1 MVHALYLRRLGIL
14 RQVLGL
20 WTTLLVDNDEG
31 LVMTTSAE
39 KFNPPWEAV
48 EIENLVDGDPFD
60 TIP

>member
-1 MVHALYLRRLGIL
+1 
-14 RQVLGL
+14 VLGL
-20 WTTLLVDNDEG
+20 WPTLLVDNDEG